1 MSSYIL
7 SIGELIHGKIVNRPS
22 KTCKTPYV
30 ADVEIIDE
38 NKEKKIILAHAPSL
52 GCCGYV
58 DKEQSVY
65 LIPHDNPKTCSHVIH
80 LAHRHE
86 KKYNY
91 LIGVH
96 PKSAEKIVKQCIEN
110 SYIRGLE
117 NVQELKA
124 EQCFLNSRFDFCG
137 VDEDGNNFVLEVKNV
152 PCGDYEDIFQKE
164 RKNRDYSARSY
175 DSKVAY
181 FPDGYRKKKADTI
194 SPRAL
199 KHIQE
204 LQKLKME
211 NKDLRTIIVF
221 VIQRNDC
228 KYFQASV
235 IDPIYKSALNEAH
248 DNGVE
253 VIPIQ
258 VSWNYDGSCYY
269 DKVIEFKH

>member
-1 MSSYIL
+1 MASHIL
-7 SIGELIHGKIVNRPS
+7 SIGDLIHGKVINRPS

-38 NKEKKIILAHAPSL
+38 NQEKKIILAHAPSL

-58 DKEQSVY
+58 DKEQDVY
-65 LIPHDNPKTCSHVIH
+65 LVPHENPKTCSHVIH
-80 LAHRHE
+80 LAIRNE
-86 KKYNY
+86 KDQKY

-96 PKSAEKIVKQCIEN
+96 PKSAEKIVKLSIEN
-110 SYIRGLE
+110 SYIEGLE

-137 VDEDGNNFVLEVKNV
+137 TDKNGQKFVLEVKNV

-164 RKNRDYSARSY
+164 RKKKDYSDRSY
-175 DSKVAY
+175 NSKIAY

-204 LQKLKME
+204 LQKLKQE
-211 NKDLRTIIVF
+211 NDELRTIIVF

-228 KYFQASV
+228 EYFQASV
-235 IDPIYKSALNEAH
+235 IDPIYKQALNEAH
-248 DNGVE
+248 DSGVE

-258 VSWNYDGSCYY
+258 VSWNEDGNCYY